1 MYKSWEKNIAFSI
14 FKTIDNKNKICY
26 GEKTEKYI

>member
-14 FKTIDNKNKICY
+14 LKTIDNKNKCY